1 VRIFVTG
8 GTGFV
13 GREVVR
19 QLQGVGHKVNC
30 LVRDP
35 ERARRLLPAAVELCP
50 GDLTEPSSLSAG
62 LKECQ
67 AVIHLVGIIV
77 EKGRSTFERIHV
89 QGTEDLLKTVTEAGI
104 RRFIHMSALGSR
116 PNTPSRY
123 HQTKYRA
130 EQAVTQSGLDWT
142 IFRPSAIFGPGDLFI
157 NLLARI
163 IQSAP
168 IVPVI
173 GRGESRIQPISVRN
187 VASCFAL
194 AIGNPLSHRKIYE
207 LGGPRRLT
215 YNQIYKIIARVLDK
229 KKASV
234 HIPVPLVKPGALISE
249 WLLPNPPITREQL
262 IMIQEDSVC
271 DPSEAVHDFGLELQD
286 FEEGIREFIKP
297 QP

>member
-1 VRIFVTG
+1 VKIFVTG

-19 QLQGVGHKVNC
+19 QLHGVGHKVRC

-35 ERARRLLPAAVELCP
+35 ERAKRLLPVAVELHP
-50 GDLTEPSSLSAG
+50 GDLTDPSCLSVG
-62 LKECQ
+62 VKECQ
-67 AVIHLVGIIV
+67 AVVHLVGIIV

-89 QGTEDLLKTVTEAGI
+89 QGTEDLLTAAAEAGI

-116 PNTPSRY
+116 PNAVSRY

-142 IFRPSAIFGPGDLFI
+142 IFRPSAIFGPGDQFI

-168 IVPVI
+168 VVPVI

-194 AIGNPLSHRKIYE
+194 AIGNPLSYRKIYE
-207 LGGPRRLT
+207 LGGTRRLT
-215 YNQIYKIIARVLDK
+215 YNQIYQIIARVLDK
-229 KKASV
+229 KKTAV

-262 IMIQEDSVC
+262 IMIQEDSIC
-271 DPSEAVHDFGLELQD
+271 DPSDAVHDFGLELQD
-286 FEEGIREFIKP
+286 FEEGIREFVKP
-297 QP
+297 

>member
-19 QLQGVGHKVNC
+19 QLHGVGHKVCC
-30 LVRDP
+30 LVRDA
-35 ERARRLLPAAVELCP
+35 ERAKRLLPAAVELHP
-50 GDLTEPSSLSAG
+50 GDLADPSSLKGG
-62 LKECQ
+62 LNGCQ
-67 AVIHLVGIIV
+67 AVIHLVGIII
-77 EKGRSTFERIHV
+77 EKGGATFERIHV
-89 QGTEDLLKTVTEAGI
+89 QGTEELLKATTAAGI

-116 PNTPSRY
+116 PNALSRY

-142 IFRPSAIFGPGDLFI
+142 IFRPSAIFGPGDQFI

-168 IVPVI
+168 VVPVI

-194 AIGNPLSHRKIYE
+194 AIGNPLSYRKIYE

-215 YNQIYKIIARVLDK
+215 YNQIYQIIARVLNK
-229 KKASV
+229 KKTSV

-262 IMIQEDSVC
+262 IMIQEDNVC
-271 DPSEAVHDFGLELQD
+271 DSSEAVKDFGLELQD
-286 FEEGIREFIKP
+286 FEEGIREYIKP
-297 QP
+297 

>member
-1 VRIFVTG
+1 MKIFVTG

-19 QLQGVGHKVNC
+19 QLHGVGHKVRC
-30 LVRDP
+30 LVRDA
-35 ERARRLLPAAVELCP
+35 ERAKRSLPPAIELHT
-50 GDLTEPSSLSAG
+50 GDLTDPSSVKGG

-67 AVIHLVGIIV
+67 AVVHLVGIIL

-89 QGTEDLLKTVTEAGI
+89 QGTEDLLKATTEAGI
-104 RRFIHMSALGSR
+104 RRYIHMSALGSR
-116 PNTPSRY
+116 PNALSRY

-142 IFRPSAIFGPGDLFI
+142 IFRPSAIFGPGDQFI

-163 IQSAP
+163 ILSAP
-168 IVPVI
+168 VVPVI

-194 AIGNPLSHRKIYE
+194 AVGNPLSYRKIYE

-215 YNQIYKIIARVLDK
+215 YNQIYQIIARILDK

-234 HIPVPLVKPGALISE
+234 HIPVPLIKPGALISE

-262 IMIQEDSVC
+262 IMIQEDNVC

-286 FEEGIREFIKP
+286 FEEGIREFLKP
-297 QP
+297 

>member
-1 VRIFVTG
+1 MKIFVTG

-13 GREVVR
+13 GREIVR
-19 QLQGVGHKVNC
+19 QLHGVGHKVRC
-30 LVRDP
+30 LVRDA
-35 ERARRLLPAAVELCP
+35 ERARRLLPPDVELYS
-50 GDLTEPSSLSAG
+50 GDLNDSQGLAAG
-62 LKECQ
+62 VKECQ

-89 QGTEDLLKTVTEAGI
+89 QGTEDLLKATAEARI

-116 PNTPSRY
+116 PNAPSRY
-123 HQTKYRA
+123 HQTKYRG
-130 EQAVTQSGLDWT
+130 EQAVIQSGLDWT
-142 IFRPSAIFGPGDLFI
+142 IFRPSVVFGPGDQFV

-168 IVPVI
+168 VVPVI

-194 AIGNPLSHRKIYE
+194 AVGNQLSYRKIYE

-215 YNQIYKIIARVLDK
+215 YNQIYQIIARVLNKK
-229 KKASV
+229 KKAV
-234 HIPVPLVKPGALISE
+234 HIPVPWVKPGALISE

-262 IMIQEDSVC
+262 IMLQEDNIC
-271 DPSEAVHDFGLELQD
+271 DPTDAVQDFGLELQD
-286 FEEGIREFIKP
+286 FEEGVREFVKP
-297 QP
+297 

>member
-19 QLQGVGHKVNC
+19 QLHGVGHKVHC

-35 ERARRLLPAAVELCP
+35 ERARRLLPAAVELYP
-50 GDLTEPSSLSAG
+50 GDLTDPSCLAAG

-67 AVIHLVGIIV
+67 AVVHLVGIIV

-89 QGTEDLLKTVTEAGI
+89 QGTEDLLKAAAEAGI
-104 RRFIHMSALGSR
+104 RRFIFMSALGSR
-116 PNTPSRY
+116 PNAASRY

-130 EQAVTQSGLDWT
+130 EQAVIQSGLDWT
-142 IFRPSAIFGPGDLFI
+142 IFRPSVIYGPGDQFVT
-157 NLLARI
+157 LLARI
-163 IQSAP
+163 IQTAP

-173 GRGESRIQPISVRN
+173 GRGESRVQPISVRN

-194 AIGNPLSHRKIYE
+194 AVGNPLSYRKIYE
-207 LGGPRRLT
+207 LGGSQRLT
-215 YNQIYKIIARVLDK
+215 YNQIYQSISHVLEK
-229 KKASV
+229 KKMAL
-234 HIPVPLVKPGALISE
+234 HIPIPLVKPSALISE
-249 WLLPNPPITREQL
+249 LLLPKPPITREQL

-271 DPSEAVHDFGLELQD
+271 DPSDAVHDFGLELLD
-286 FEEGIREFIKP
+286 FEEGIREFVKP
-297 QP
+297 